1 MKFSRLKMLGLGASK
16 GWGHVASALS
26 MHSYLRHLLPQL
38 KTNYEM
44 VIGKPFG
51 AQAYYSIWHEMGL
64 MTDNQLDQAK
74 CYIDQNDLPFV
85 HYSEPTLGNALG
97 VAIGRAIG
105 SNKDKPVWCNISD
118 GALSMGPT
126 LEAIISMDNL
136 RQHMKNNLL
145 LTIDF
150 NHHTTLDENIVS
162 KEAMIQ
168 LFRSHHWHVTEIN
181 VEVSS
186 QRYISSQI
194 ENVLSQ
200 NRMVNGWANVQV
212 IIFVTEKGD
221 GVDEIQNDLV
231 TYHAKPVSI
240 AELNYMNIKEYEDA

>member
-26 MHSYLRHLLPQL
+26 SHSYLRHLLPQL
-38 KTNYEM
+38 KTNYDM

-51 AQAYYSIWHEMGL
+51 SHAYYSIWHEMGL
-64 MTDNQLDQAK
+64 MTDNQLDTAK
-74 CYIDQNDLPFV
+74 YIIDHRDLPFIY
-85 HYSEPTLGNALG
+85 YSETTLGNALG

-126 LEAIISMDNL
+126 LEAIISMANL
-136 RQHMKNNLL
+136 RQHMKNDLL

-150 NHHTTLDENIVS
+150 NYHTTLDENIINYAAIVEFFQS
-162 KEAMIQ
+162 HNWTVTTIQ
-168 LFRSHHWHVTEIN
+168 IVDEECSHIKT
-181 VEVSS
+181 
-186 QRYISSQI
+186 YI

-200 NRMVNGWANVQV
+200 NRMVNGWANAEV
-212 IIFVTEKGD
+212 IIFMTEKGD
-221 GVDEIQNDLV
+221 GVDDIKADLV
-231 TYHAKPVSI
+231 KYHAKPVSI
-240 AELNYMNIKEYEDA
+240 AELNYMNVEEYEDA